1 MRARLEAVERRQEE
15 LLASLGQLRSEMAAG
30 LSSGQARRDSLF
42 LQAGGARRDSQVV
55 GGTATGRRDSLP
67 PSPLALVGTGR
78 RDSLV
83 DRRDSLPCLPVLEAE
98 PWHLPPAVDANVA
111 RLLERQ
117 FLLSPWLREK
127 RLRNQLRLL
136 LKEHLQAGPVRR
148 STVTKLVHDAH
159 QQFGVWRRDVREAML
174 ENWDRT
180 ELLEPRQAATVIF
193 SQFSRPRQQD
203 EADSVVL
210 YAEHMV
216 EVAQFLKRKAGE
228 KRSGKSCQA
237 AITNSKFWYEVRK
250 KISEVVQQDKSEAPG
265 EDQNNAD
272 ESEDNDAKHTSVDS
286 DEERCNGSQ
295 NDGN

>member
-15 LLASLGQLRSEMAAG
+15 LLASLGQLRSEMAG

-55 GGTATGRRDSLP
+55 GGIATGRRDSLP

-136 LKEHLQAGPVRR
+136 LKVSQ
-148 STVTKLVHDAH
+148 
-159 QQFGVWRRDVREAML
+159 
-174 ENWDRT
+174 
-180 ELLEPRQAATVIF
+180 IF
-193 SQFSRPRQQD
+193 TLGDTDLRPHIFCTG
-203 EADSVVL
+203 AS
-210 YAEHMV
+210 
-216 EVAQFLKRKAGE
+216 
-228 KRSGKSCQA
+228 SG
-237 AITNSKFWYEVRK
+237 
-250 KISEVVQQDKSEAPG
+250 
-265 EDQNNAD
+265 
-272 ESEDNDAKHTSVDS
+272 
-286 DEERCNGSQ
+286 GS
-295 NDGN
+295 G